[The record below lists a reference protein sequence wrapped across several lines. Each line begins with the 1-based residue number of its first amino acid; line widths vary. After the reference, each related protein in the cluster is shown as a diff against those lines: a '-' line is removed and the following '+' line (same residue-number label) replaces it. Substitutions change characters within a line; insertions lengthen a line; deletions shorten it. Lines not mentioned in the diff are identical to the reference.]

1 MGTTFTDLAYDQDA
15 EGHYDL
21 VIDEEAGDFAV
32 TQGLDSAMFVSLF
45 SDRRAREDEVAD
57 PLRRRGW
64 IGDLVSEIPG
74 DVHGSGLWFFE
85 QARLDDETRIGLRD
99 ESEAALDWMV
109 IERLARTVEVTA
121 TSIPDRRRGEIAIR
135 LGHPDGTEDVK
146 AFSLADATV
155 RRVLFRSAA

>member
-1 MGTTFTDLAYDQDA
+1 MGTTFTDLAYGQDA
-15 EGHYDL
+15 DGHYDL
-21 VIDEEAGDFAV
+21 VIDDEAGDFAV
-32 TQGLDSAMFVSLF
+32 TQGLDSAIFVSLF

-64 IGDLVSEIPG
+64 IGDLVAEVAG
-74 DVHGSGLWFFE
+74 DVHGSGNWFYE
-85 QARLDDETRIGLRD
+85 QARLDDDTRLGLRD

-109 IERLARTVEVTA
+109 AERLARTVEASVA
-121 TSIPDRRRGEIAIR
+121 PVPDRRRSELFIR
-135 LGHPDGTEDVK
+135 LGYPDGSEDVK

>member
-15 EGHYDL
+15 DGHYDL
-21 VIDEEAGDFAV
+21 VIDTEAGDLAV
-32 TQGLDSAMFVSLF
+32 TQGLDSAILVSLF
-45 SDRRAREDEVAD
+45 SDRRARDDEVAD

-64 IGDLVSEIPG
+64 IGDLVAEVAG

-85 QARLDDETRIGLRD
+85 QSRLDEETRIGVRD

-109 IERLARTVEVTA
+109 VDRLIRTAEASVT
-121 TSIPDRRRGEIAIR
+121 PVHDRRRSEIFIR